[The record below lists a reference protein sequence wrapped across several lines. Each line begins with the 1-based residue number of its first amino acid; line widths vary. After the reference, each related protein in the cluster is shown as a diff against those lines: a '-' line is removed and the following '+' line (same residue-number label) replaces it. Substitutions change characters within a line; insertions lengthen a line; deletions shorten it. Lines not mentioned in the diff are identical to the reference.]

1 MSGSWFAIAKATAYA
16 PRVAW
21 LPPAIEYAQAMRLA
35 ANGHYGAAREGFER
49 ALAEYERL
57 TLPVEAAEVRELLAH
72 LA

>member
-35 ANGHYGAAREGFER
+35 ANGDIGGVREGLER

-57 TLPVEAAEVRELLAH
+57 TMPAKAAEVRELLAH